1 MVRIGMASQEIQIKI
16 LMRMNVEIDLNL
28 WFAWI
33 TFTRELLIFL
43 SNYLKLQG
51 WLAKATATMAATKIF
66 SI

>member
-1 MVRIGMASQEIQIKI
+1 
-16 LMRMNVEIDLNL
+16 MNVEIDLNL